1 VIVVFLQEATDLIRH
16 CEERLSRRL
25 KRQAAQMVRAV
36 IVFFCLVASYFVTM
50 WIVTSIWQKALVTA
64 VLASLVFSA
73 ALLVASLVV
82 QNRPWRAFWLANLA
96 LTAFFGGIEFYG
108 LAIKGI
114 DATRFGGAPLFDGHI
129 TLAGWASLSF
139 DICLCVLSNLLGFY
153 LAQSLTRRL
162 NV

>member
-1 VIVVFLQEATDLIRH
+1 
-16 CEERLSRRL
+16 
-25 KRQAAQMVRAV
+25 
-36 IVFFCLVASYFVTM
+36 M

-108 LAIKGI
+108 LAIKGT
-114 DATRFGGAPLFDGHI
+114 DATRFGGAQLFDGHI